1 MSAFTIHTSNSG
13 YVFQVRPNLS
23 KRTITIKYDGFIY
36 KTVQLG
42 YNEFT
47 DVIGTLIEDLHGFL
61 SNTSKI
67 YFIDEI
73 K

>member
-1 MSAFTIHTSNSG
+1 MSAFTTHTSDSG

-36 KTVQLG
+36 KTVELG
-42 YNEFT
+42 HNEFT
-47 DVIGTLIEDLHGFL
+47 DIIGTLIDDLHGFL
-61 SNTSKI
+61 NTSKI
-67 YFIDEI
+67 DFINEI